1 MVMRASTQIPRPAMT
16 PVASDELRR
25 PPRRGSAR
33 GFTFVDTLIATLLLC
48 FGMLFSSL
56 VFGNEDSGCPENMS
70 GLQRMI
76 GPAAWYAFDECV
88 LPAPAVAR

>member
-1 MVMRASTQIPRPAMT
+1 M
-16 PVASDELRR
+16 
-25 PPRRGSAR
+25 RGSSHHSGDPVWAEP
-33 GFTFVDTLIATLLLC
+33 GPWDWTVTISFIATLLLC